1 MRSRN
6 SSGADTTGFVF
17 LLLYLAITFIV
28 CVTITVFPGRGLSDL
43 LSLEAIRATFVYDFG
58 RWNTLDWIRVVTVA
72 WIHYLPINAWL
83 KAQGVTSD
91 LLQEERY
98 ANKVTDHLD
107 KMISGRTF
115 AGLKS
120 LTEQEYRKLFTDKGL
135 GPVKSMLASN
145 LLDEVI
151 SKAMQRR
158 IEPTSVLVDP
168 YRAELYGVLGR
179 ISPLQRYSL
188 QLGILFTFVGL
199 AAAFSVAQ
207 FGTTV
212 NDANDDISGLLTALS
227 LAFGTSVA
235 GLVSSI
241 AIMLMASALRRRLS
255 ITVRAFEVLV
265 DRTYTF
271 GRQAPT
277 APQFLDQVSEVAKEV
292 GNVNERIAA
301 SVEISNRLADTIAG
315 GVDKLGKTK
324 SDFDAML
331 NYFGTAQA
339 RLLEGMQAYVRELE
353 PDRMRK
359 QLDMAAD
366 AQLQAL
372 SRELNAST
380 TTFEAI
386 RKQAL
391 QQQEMIDR
399 LIALQSN
406 SSASIEEIRVLTRRI
421 EKDVSSL
428 QRRET
433 GRGRG
438 GFFGFFGG
446 RRKELALPEAR
457 SGRGRPE

>member
-1 MRSRN
+1 MRSSN

-17 LLLYLAITFIV
+17 LLLYLVITFIV
-28 CVTITVFPGRGLSDL
+28 CVTITVFPGRGLNDLFGMDAIQKTFISDF
-43 LSLEAIRATFVYDFG
+43 AKWT
-58 RWNTLDWIRVVTVA
+58 TLDWIRVVTVA
-72 WIHYLPINAWL
+72 WIHYLPISAWF

-98 ANKVTDHLD
+98 AKSVTAQLNH
-107 KMISGRTF
+107 MISGRTF
-115 AGLKS
+115 ATLKS
-120 LTEQEYRKLFTDKGL
+120 LTEQDFRKLFNDKGL
-135 GPVKSMLASN
+135 GPDKNLLASN

-168 YRAELYGVLGR
+168 YRAELYGVLSR

-212 NDANDDISGLLTALS
+212 NDANDDIGGLLTALS

-255 ITVRAFEVLV
+255 TTVRAFEVLV

-301 SVEISNRLADTIAG
+301 SVESNNRLSDTISG
-315 GVDKLGKTK
+315 GVDKLAKTK

-331 NYFGTAQA
+331 NYFGNAQA

-353 PDRMRK
+353 PDKMRK

-366 AQLQAL
+366 VQLQAF
-372 SRELNAST
+372 SRELTAST

-406 SSASIEEIRVLTRRI
+406 SAASIEEIRVLARRI
-421 EKDVSSL
+421 EKDVSNL
-428 QRRET
+428 HRRET
-433 GRGRG
+433 GRG
-438 GFFGFFGG
+438 GFFGLLGG
-446 RRKELALPEAR
+446 RRKEAALPEPR
-457 SGRGRPE
+457 SDRVRPE